1 MVSEQNKKVNL
12 ADKFTSKLETGLG
25 LVKLS
30 FIGLIG
36 IVIVD
41 YGLTAVGFKDAP
53 TTGNEVWTLFAI
65 NTGLLIGWMLGNKS
79 KKD

>member
-1 MVSEQNKKVNL
+1 MVSNQNKKVNL

-41 YGLTAVGFKDAP
+41 YGLVATGYKATP
-53 TTGNEVWTLFAI
+53 TTGNEVWTLFAV
-65 NTGLLIGWMLGNKS
+65 NTGLLIGWMLG
-79 KKD
+79 KKEKGE

>member
-1 MVSEQNKKVNL
+1 MVEQTTKVNL
-12 ADKFTSKLETGLG
+12 TDKFTSKLETGLG

-36 IVIVD
+36 IVVVD
-41 YGLTAVGFKDAP
+41 YGLVAVGVKASP

-65 NTGLLIGWMLGNKS
+65 NTGLLIGWMLGRKE
-79 KKD
+79 KGE

>member
-1 MVSEQNKKVNL
+1 MVSNQNKKVNL

-41 YGLTAVGFKDAP
+41 YGLVATGYKAAP
-53 TTGNEVWTLFAI
+53 TTGNEVWTLFAV

>member
-1 MVSEQNKKVNL
+1 MVSGQNKKVNL
-12 ADKFTSKLETGLG
+12 ADRFTSKLETGLG

-41 YGLTAVGFKDAP
+41 YGLVATGYKAAP
-53 TTGNEVWTLFAI
+53 TTGNEVWTLFAV
-65 NTGLLIGWMLGNKS
+65 NTGLLIGWMLG
-79 KKD
+79 KKEKGE